1 MFNVLEPKNHVIT
14 LFQNIPATEI
24 LSLHV
29 EMSTLCDAI
38 YLSLIPLLL
47 EPDPLTFHSFN
58 ETLIE
63 HLKILPN
70 YILLPTLITPATG
83 VVSPECKVTKIVHH

>member
-1 MFNVLEPKNHVIT
+1 MFHVLEPKKHVIT

-29 EMSTLCDAI
+29 ELGTLCDAI
-38 YLSLIPLLL
+38 YIYLSFPC
-47 EPDPLTFHSFN
+47 PLTFHSFN